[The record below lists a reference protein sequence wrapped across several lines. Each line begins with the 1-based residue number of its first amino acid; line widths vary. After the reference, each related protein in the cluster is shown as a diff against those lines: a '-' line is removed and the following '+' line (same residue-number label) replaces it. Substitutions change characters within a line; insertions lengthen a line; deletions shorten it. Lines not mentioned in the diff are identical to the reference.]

1 MEALRINTK
10 KVETIKTIMFML
22 GGIIAGLLGL
32 IGIHGVY
39 LLLSIA
45 GIYFIMIKIYNKNLE
60 LTLINYYYYYYYYY
74 K

>member
-10 KVETIKTIMFML
+10 KIEVIQTIMFML

-39 LLLSIA
+39 MLLALS
-45 GIYFIMIKIYNKNLE
+45 GIIVIYSYLYIYITIKN
-60 LTLINYYYYYYYYY
+60 
-74 K
+74 